1 LKTKNNCTK
10 ELRKKIQKNKNQS
23 GKKKHSKL
31 RFKDEIKKN
40 QNFTKEPRA
49 KDKN

>member
-10 ELRKKIQKNKNQS
+10 ELRKKIQKNENQS
-23 GKKKHSKL
+23 EKKKHNKL
-31 RFKDEIKKN
+31 RFKDEINKNKK
-40 QNFTKEPRA
+40 FTKEPRA

>member
-1 LKTKNNCTK
+1 VEKKNN
-10 ELRKKIQKNKNQS
+10 
-23 GKKKHSKL
+23 KL